1 MTNSPLWLAQ
11 IQFFTSLGFLS
22 LFLLLEL
29 GLAWLLV
36 YFKLRATLP
45 GDQRGA
51 FIQAYR
57 FWARIFALTSI
68 LALAAGFPVLI
79 QLGTLWPGLMARI
92 GEVAGPLLAA
102 AVLTTFI
109 MKSCFLGAM
118 LFGQRRMSDRAH
130 TLVVV
135 MVAFGLSL
143 ALFWILALFA
153 WMQAPAGAQFIEGRY
168 LVTSWLDVL
177 FSPLVFTFISVTV
190 ALALFGVAFMM
201 IGVTSRQSLWQPVD
215 HAHRHVF
222 RTGLAVAALASTCLL
237 GALGV
242 YSQQV
247 AELQPGKAAA
257 TAAYWQTGTNPDLAL
272 VGWPS
277 EEQQTTHGTLLIS
290 DLGRLFLGQD
300 ETGSVLGLDNFAGM
314 HAPVALTFWSW
325 RLLIVIVVLAW
336 LLALTVLF
344 GSRRSAVDITAV
356 SPRLRRGLSC
366 LTYLGLPVLVLWLA
380 YVWFGQLPYAVSGS
394 VTTTEILAATG
405 AGEIFAGLLAYSVV
419 YVLLFAAFVRLVRYF
434 MRYGVIPVGRQRGR
448 A

>member
-177 FSPLVFTFISVTV
+177 FS
-190 ALALFGVAFMM
+190 
-201 IGVTSRQSLWQPVD
+201 
-215 HAHRHVF
+215 
-222 RTGLAVAALASTCLL
+222 
-237 GALGV
+237 
-242 YSQQV
+242 
-247 AELQPGKAAA
+247 
-257 TAAYWQTGTNPDLAL
+257 
-272 VGWPS
+272 
-277 EEQQTTHGTLLIS
+277 
-290 DLGRLFLGQD
+290 
-300 ETGSVLGLDNFAGM
+300 
-314 HAPVALTFWSW
+314 
-325 RLLIVIVVLAW
+325 
-336 LLALTVLF
+336 
-344 GSRRSAVDITAV
+344 
-356 SPRLRRGLSC
+356 
-366 LTYLGLPVLVLWLA
+366 
-380 YVWFGQLPYAVSGS
+380 
-394 VTTTEILAATG
+394 
-405 AGEIFAGLLAYSVV
+405 
-419 YVLLFAAFVRLVRYF
+419 
-434 MRYGVIPVGRQRGR
+434 
-448 A
+448 

>member
-36 YFKLRATLP
+36 YFKLRAVSP
-45 GDQRGA
+45 GQRA
-51 FIQAYR
+51 CFIQAYR

-79 QLGTLWPGLMARI
+79 QLGTLWPGFMARI

-135 MVAFGLSL
+135 MVAFGTTL
-143 ALFWILALFA
+143 ALFWVLALFA
-153 WMQAPAGAQFIEGRY
+153 WMQAPAGAQFLEGRY
-168 LVTSWLDVL
+168 QVTSWFDAL
-177 FSPLVFTFISVTV
+177 FSPFLFSFIWIAL
-190 ALALFGVAFMM
+190 ALALFGAAFMM
-201 IGVTSRQSLWQPVD
+201 IGVTARQSLWQPVD
-215 HAHRHVF
+215 DSHRQVF
-222 RTGLAVAALASTCLL
+222 RTGLFAAVLSSTCLI

-257 TAAYWQTGTNPDLAL
+257 TAAYWQTGTRPDLAL
-272 VGWPS
+272 FGWPS
-277 EEQQTTHGTLLIS
+277 EVQQITHGAVSIPS
-290 DLGRLFLGQD
+290 LGRFALGRD
-300 ETGSVLGLDNFAGM
+300 EIGRAVGLDEFAGM

-325 RLLIVIVVLAW
+325 RFLILAVVLAW
-336 LLALTVLF
+336 LLGVWFLF
-344 GSRRSAVDITAV
+344 RLHRKAFDISAI
-356 SPRLRRGLSC
+356 SQRMRRGFSG
-366 LTYLGLPVLVLWLA
+366 LTYLGLPVFVFWLA
-380 YVWFGQLPYAVSGS
+380 YVWFGQLPYAVNGS

-405 AGEIFAGLLAYSVV
+405 AGEIFAGLLAYSAV
-419 YVLLFAAFVRLVRYF
+419 YVLFFVAFVRLVRYF